1 MRELYRDVLGCKPKR
16 EFDNKGD
23 FGIGD
28 DVHNTFIDAAKSAA
42 AAHDAAT
49 ELAPIHG
56 HFALSR

>member
-1 MRELYRDVLGCKPKR
+1 MRELYRDVLGCKPTR
-16 EFDNKGD
+16 EFDDKGD

-28 DVHNTFIDAAKSAA
+28 DVHNTFIDAAESAA
-42 AAHDAAT
+42 VAQRGAT